1 MADRVYPPVIAAAR
15 AMFATLGLHFL
26 ESGTENVPT
35 SGGAVLVA
43 NHVSYL
49 DFIFAGLAAHPSH
62 RLVRFMAKESIFKHP
77 IAGPLMRGMHHIPV
91 DREAGAS
98 SYAAALRALR
108 AGEIVGVFPEATIS
122 RAFELKDFKS
132 GAVRLA
138 MSSGVPLVPTITWG
152 GQRIMTKGHPRDL
165 HRGKTVSLTVGEPLH
180 PSRRDDADEV
190 TAELHARMSTL
201 LERTIADYPD
211 KPKDDDD
218 KWWIPARY
226 GGTAPTLEEAAA
238 LDKKH

>member
-138 MSSGVPLVPTITWG
+138 MSSGVPRRLAGTKFAKYRSTFSDSSPHMGVRITPG
-152 GQRIMTKGHPRDL
+152 STA
-165 HRGKTVSLTVGEPLH
+165 LT
-180 PSRRDDADEV
+180 
-190 TAELHARMSTL
+190 RMSG
-201 LERTIADYPD
+201 P
-211 KPKDDDD
+211 
-218 KWWIPARY
+218 
-226 GGTAPTLEEAAA
+226 
-238 LDKKH
+238 